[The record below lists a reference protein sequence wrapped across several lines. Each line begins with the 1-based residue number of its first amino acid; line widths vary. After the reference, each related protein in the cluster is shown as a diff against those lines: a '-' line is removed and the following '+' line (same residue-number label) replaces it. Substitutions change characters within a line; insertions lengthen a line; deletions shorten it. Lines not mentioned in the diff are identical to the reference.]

1 MIDFYIKQNLDLYNL
16 RSILIDILNL
26 EIDDLCLVD
35 YEEFTPE
42 NKVYDFNKFKVI
54 CTYQFCKGD
63 VSLLVNIID
72 GDKLDNDFI
81 IKNLETIA
89 KKDKLD
95 FYIPD
100 EDDMDM
106 GSFVLYSSNGKL
118 IKNLEIQEEED
129 NYVFFL

>member
-1 MIDFYIKQNLDLYNL
+1 MCSADAY
-16 RSILIDILNL
+16 
-26 EIDDLCLVD
+26 
-35 YEEFTPE
+35 
-42 NKVYDFNKFKVI
+42 
-54 CTYQFCKGD
+54 GD
-63 VSLLVNIID
+63 E
-72 GDKLDNDFI
+72 LDNDII

-118 IKNLEIQEEED
+118 IKNLEIQEEKD

>member
-1 MIDFYIKQNLDLYNL
+1 MIDFYIKQNLDLDNL

-54 CTYQFCKGD
+54 CTYQFCKED

-95 FYIPD
+95 FYIPY
-100 EDDMDM
+100 
-106 GSFVLYSSNGKL
+106 GYGIFCSLFIKWKINKKL
-118 IKNLEIQEEED
+118 RNTRGRR
-129 NYVFFL
+129 

>member
-1 MIDFYIKQNLDLYNL
+1 MIFVLLIMKNLLHKIK
-16 RSILIDILNL
+16 
-26 EIDDLCLVD
+26 
-35 YEEFTPE
+35 F
-42 NKVYDFNKFKVI
+42 YDFNKFKVI
-54 CTYQFCKGD
+54 CTYQFCKED

-118 IKNLEIQEEED
+118 IKNLEIQRGRR
-129 NYVFFL
+129 

>member
-1 MIDFYIKQNLDLYNL
+1 MIDFYIKQNLDLDTL
-16 RSILIDILNL
+16 RSILKKILNL
-26 EIDDLCLVD
+26 EVDDLCLID
-35 YEEFTPE
+35 YEDFTPE

-54 CTYQFCKGD
+54 CTYQLCKGA

-81 IKNLETIA
+81 VKNLKTIA
-89 KKDKLD
+89 KEDKLD

-100 EDDMDM
+100 EDNMDM
-106 GSFVLYSSNGKL
+106 GSFVLYSSDGNL